1 MDKEDEFLALYNQ
14 IDSLLQKKYGDYDR
28 NRSMIMRYCQDLQ
41 HSSYNEIY
49 DRGRLLNLV
58 RELRNS
64 LIHDFDMNK
73 DGLFIISD
81 KTLNFLR
88 NEVNLLSNPL
98 SSYDISTKV
107 NSEMFPIEDVQL
119 NIILRRMSEKGYMQM
134 PVVTNEGILQGVF
147 SPNTILRYFVDNKQP
162 LDPQATIRELRNYI
176 PIDKHVSEYY
186 EFVSRNELAQNVS
199 KIFDKYTKN
208 GKKLVMVF
216 VTEHGKITEKIIGI
230 ITAYDIVSYNTRR

>member
-41 HSSYNEIY
+41 HSSYDEIY

-134 PVVTNEGILQGVF
+134 PVVKIGRA
-147 SPNTILRYFVDNKQP
+147 SC
-162 LDPQATIRELRNYI
+162 RER
-176 PIDKHVSEYY
+176 V
-186 EFVSRNELAQNVS
+186 
-199 KIFDKYTKN
+199 
-208 GKKLVMVF
+208 
-216 VTEHGKITEKIIGI
+216 
-230 ITAYDIVSYNTRR
+230 